1 MKYVVIELQ
10 TFDTGAMSSP
20 AYAFDERD
28 SAEVKFYDLVSKA
41 VKSKVPVHAI
51 ILTTN
56 EGQLIDK
63 KCYVHDEET
72 ATEAT
77 EA

>member
-63 KCYVHDEET
+63 KCYVHDEKT